1 MMGQNELYNNWQ
13 YWCNEK
19 INCEI
24 RYLDNRCELK
34 VIVSPILAIDT
45 EALKISVSGKIIPL
59 RNVLSVQPLT
69 N

>member
-1 MMGQNELYNNWQ
+1 MGQNALYHAWQ
-13 YWCNEK
+13 QWSNQK

-45 EALKISVSGKIIPL
+45 EAIKISVSGKIIPL